1 MTEATATL
9 DKIECVCVCVENNFV
24 FCANFIFLDHDFI
37 GVNGDFVPEQCPVRG
52 SAGAR

>member
-9 DKIECVCVCVENNFV
+9 DKIQCVCVENNLV
-24 FCANFIFLDHDFI
+24 FCANFIFLDHVNVFI
-37 GVNGDFVPEQCPVRG
+37 GVNRDFVPEQCPVRG

>member
-9 DKIECVCVCVENNFV
+9 DKIECVRVENNLV